1 MSDDPL
7 ACSAEQIE
15 RSLQAIAPF
24 YDLDFAPIEDDLE
37 LWRQLAGGFGRARIL
52 ELGAG
57 TGRLA
62 VPLAADGH
70 DVTAI
75 DASPIMLQQGDEKM
89 RQAGVHI
96 IQADMR
102 TPHAMS
108 DKPDHFDL
116 IICALGT
123 FQHLLTRDD
132 QLATLRNAAQRLKPD
147 GCLALDLTA
156 PRPEDFEPGPQPL
169 RLEWTREH
177 PCLGLVTKLAAQE
190 LAEPRCAEH
199 PLDRAAPIAWIT
211 YIYESA
217 ARRALARFPLRVA
230 ITPGELDGLL
240 RQAGLQPDH
249 WYGSWT
255 LDPLGHGDRTIA
267 LSSPAARQ

>member
-1 MSDDPL
+1 MPDDPL

-62 VPLAADGH
+62 APLAADGH

-75 DASPIMLQQGDEKM
+75 DASPIMLQHGTEKM
-89 RQAGVHI
+89 RQAGVRI

-102 TPHAMS
+102 APHAM
-108 DKPDHFDL
+108 PDNLTHFDL

-123 FQHLLTRDD
+123 FQHLLTRHD

-177 PCLGLVTKLAAQE
+177 PCLGTVAKLAGQE

-217 ARRALARFPLRVA
+217 AQRAIARFPLRVA